1 MCGKLRE
8 QADKDMADTIAQISV
23 SSNEETYEKLKE
35 GTNMSNVWER
45 LFKDEIAARLKESS
59 AEGLA
64 KGLAKGRAEGRAEG
78 RTEGRVDLL
87 ARLQSSGMLTP
98 EQVAT
103 VQNWQF

>member
-1 MCGKLRE
+1 
-8 QADKDMADTIAQISV
+8 
-23 SSNEETYEKLKE
+23 
-35 GTNMSNVWER
+35 MSNVWER

-64 KGLAKGRAEGRAEG
+64 EGLAKGRA
-78 RTEGRVDLL
+78 DLL